1 MKVELNLTRNIE
13 PANNRYAQNP

>member
-13 PANNRYAQNP
+13 PANNRYAQNS

>member
-13 PANNRYAQNP
+13 PANNRYAKNP